1 MTKKE
6 MIAELQTL
14 IRSGTHKEFATAR
27 DVIFGSEHNPRD
39 IYADSARSNLEK
51 CTDDYVE
58 LIHRLVRKKLH
69 RGGTHV
75 YATTS
80 QARKL
85 PRCMSDM
92 QREDIGL

>member
-1 MTKKE
+1 MTKE
-6 MIAELQTL
+6 DLIAELQTL
-14 IRSGTHKEFATAR
+14 IRSGAPREFATAR
-27 DVIFGSEHNPRD
+27 DVVFGSEHNPRD
-39 IYADSARSNLEK
+39 IYADAARSYLEK
-51 CTDDYVE
+51 CTTDYVE

-92 QREDIGL
+92 QREDIRL